1 MGTKQLS
8 RREKERLRHRDEILG
23 AALSLFSKNGYHN
36 VSMHEIAQK
45 SEFAVGTVY
54 KFFENKED
62 LYKALLMDTAREY
75 HAVLKDVLASGTS
88 DIAGTVEEYVSA
100 KARFFA
106 NRVDVL
112 RLYFAETR
120 GASFNIKAGL
130 DHDLRMLHDEVV
142 EELASVFKA
151 GVRKKMFRRLDPHY
165 MAVALE
171 GITNSFLF
179 CWLETPEQHSY
190 EANVPLIT
198 EMFLKGVLA
207 K

>member
-1 MGTKQLS
+1 MSTTKLS
-8 RREKERLRHRDEILG
+8 RREREKIRHRAEILDV
-23 AALSLFSKNGYHN
+23 ALSLFSANGYHN

-45 SEFAVGTVY
+45 AEFAVGTVY
-54 KFFENKED
+54 KFFENKEN

-75 HAVLKDVLASGTS
+75 HASLKDVLASGTS
-88 DIAGTVEEYVSA
+88 DFAGTVEKYVSA
-100 KARFFA
+100 KACFFA
-106 NRVDVL
+106 NRAEVL

-130 DHDLRMLHDEVV
+130 DQDLRTLHDEVV

-151 GVRKKMFRRLDPHY
+151 GVRKKMFRRQDPYY

-179 CWLETPEQHSY
+179 CWLENPEQHSY

-207 K
+207 E